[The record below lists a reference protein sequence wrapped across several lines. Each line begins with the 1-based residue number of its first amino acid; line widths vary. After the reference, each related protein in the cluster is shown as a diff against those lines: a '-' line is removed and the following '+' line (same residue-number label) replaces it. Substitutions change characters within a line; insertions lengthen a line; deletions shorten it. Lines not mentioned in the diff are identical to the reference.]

1 MNKAMAATEL
11 EKSLEAGIGE
21 NIQELKRAGSA
32 LHHSENVDGEMSSNN
47 LGILLGRVTERSTCE
62 IENLIHELHSLR
74 KRLETERDRIKSDI
88 ERHSELSHGVMQ
100 LTTIIADNVKRLPNP
115 T

>member
-32 LHHSENVDGEMSSNN
+32 PRYPENVDDEMSGNN
-47 LGILLGRVTERSTCE
+47 LGVLLGRVTERSTRE

-74 KRLETERDRIKSDI
+74 KKLETERDRIQSDI
-88 ERHSELSHGVMQ
+88 AQHSELSHGVMQ